1 METTA
6 NYRLIGLF
14 TLVAVAAVF
23 GFVYWLNNAAG
34 LSERAAYRIQFEGA
48 VPGLRTGAAVLF
60 NGIRVGEVTA
70 LRLDSAKP
78 NSVTVTVAVEKGT
91 PIRVDTRASLDFQ
104 GLTGVTSVSLKGGVA
119 NAAALTAVGGESPLL
134 TADAGAGADMTTAAR
149 DALRRVDTV
158 LGENSDALRSTISN
172 LKTFS
177 DALARNSDRVD
188 NIVAGLERMTG
199 GDSAKA
205 PPAIYD
211 LTAAKAFPPNET
223 PLRGQ
228 LAVAEPTAIVMFD
241 TQKLLLR
248 KGETERSPIAANAQW
263 SDTLPKLIQAK
274 IIQSFENA
282 NALGAVSRAVDGSPA
297 DFQLMIDIRQFE
309 VVAGTQPAANVEF
322 SAKLLGEGGRVL
334 GAKLFHATAQSS
346 ATEAPAVAAALND
359 AFGKA
364 ARELVLW
371 ARTII
376 R

>member
-34 LSERAAYRIQFEGA
+34 FSERAAYRIQFEGA
-48 VPGLRTGAAVLF
+48 VPGLRPGAAVLF

-70 LRLDSAKP
+70 LRLDAATP
-78 NSVTVTVAVEKGT
+78 NSVMVTVGVEKST
-91 PIRVDTRASLDFQ
+91 PVRADTRASLDFQ
-104 GLTGVTSVSLKGGVA
+104 GLMGVTSVSLKGGAA
-119 NAAALTAVGGESPLL
+119 NAAALTAAGGAPPLL
-134 TADAGAGADMTTAAR
+134 MADPGAGADMTTAAR

-158 LGENSDALRSTISN
+158 LGENSDALRSTIDN

-177 DALARNSDRVD
+177 GALARNSDRVD

-199 GDSAKA
+199 GDSGKA

-223 PLRGQ
+223 RLRGQ

-248 KGETERSPIAANAQW
+248 KGETERSPIAENAQW

-282 NALGAVSRAVDGSPA
+282 NGLGAVGRAIEGSPA
-297 DFQLMIDIRQFE
+297 DFQLLIDIRSFE
-309 VVAGTQPAANVEF
+309 VVAGAQPAANVEL
-322 SAKLLGEGGRVL
+322 SARLLGEGGRVL
-334 GAKLFHATAQSS
+334 GAKLFHATAPSS
-346 ATEAPAVAAALND
+346 ATEASAVAAALND

-376 R
+376 